1 MEMERPMSRA
11 AVKKPTDDIE
21 RALARV
27 SHGERVVL
35 KQGRKAIAAVV
46 PIENLE
52 RLRRLEDEEDLRDA
66 RTALRETR
74 RKGTISWE
82 KVKAELGL

>member
-1 MEMERPMSRA
+1 MSRA
-11 AVKKPTDDIE
+11 AAKKPTDGIE

-35 KQGRKAIAAVV
+35 RQGRKAVAAVV
-46 PIENLE
+46 PMEDFE

-66 RTALRETR
+66 RSALREAR
-74 RKGTISWE
+74 RK
-82 KVKAELGL
+82 VRPDA